1 MRTLIIG
8 VAMAV
13 AVLAGLYALMW
24 HYGPTPQA
32 VPDVAVAPQPTS
44 VDGGASEAVSS
55 VDVAQTTTPPVEVG
69 DDAHAPEPATARP
82 VGTSERPVTEP
93 VATPQEA
100 QPADETDTEPP
111 ADAPTAPIAAV
122 SDDTETGAADVP
134 RPSAAPVFEEADA
147 VAEPPVAAPE
157 AAPPVADPADAAD
170 ATSQTATAFEEAD
183 VAGEAP
189 AVAELAG
196 DEAATDR
203 LRADTAEIAEETED
217 VVAAAERGSPI
228 DTPVDSPAV
237 DDGASS
243 EPTEPAPT
251 DVAETETSGLSERV
265 EERGNDREADIQA
278 PISPSAPAQPV
289 AVEEQP
295 SSEPPSE
302 GEAAL
307 AEAPAETD
315 GTVETDGGIEA
326 ASVASVAFEDREE
339 PPAPG
344 PAAVPE
350 AIETDVDDRQ
360 VAALPPDP
368 AVSSPDSVPPTFD
381 AVRVNA
387 FGDLVIAGRAMPNAR
402 VVVSD
407 GDLEIGRA
415 VADDRG
421 EFVLFSPT
429 PLAPG
434 SYELGLVAYGP
445 DADMP
450 VLSEQVV
457 VLVVPAPGRDIVGR
471 DADGDEDR
479 QRPLALLSARE
490 ALGPTMVL
498 EAPDTAP
505 AAAVGQETP
514 VPARL
519 RAEAP
524 ADVAIDVVD
533 YDEGGEVIVSGRSR
547 PDSQVRLYLN
557 NDLVASAEADAAGT
571 YRLRPQQV
579 IAPGVYELRVDQVDP
594 AGQVTARAATPFQRV
609 EPVEAGPGERLVV
622 VQPDNNL
629 WTIARLI
636 YGSGFRYTVLY
647 QANRDQIVDPDLIYP
662 GQVFTV
668 PAVDDAGPG

>member
-24 HYGPTPQA
+24 HYGPTPQT

-44 VDGGASEAVSS
+44 VDVGASEAVSS
-55 VDVAQTTTPPVEVG
+55 VDVAQPTTPPVEVG
-69 DDAHAPEPATARP
+69 DDTHAPEPATGQIDDAGTVGP
-82 VGTSERPVTEP
+82 VV
-93 VATPQEA
+93 Q
-100 QPADETDTEPP
+100 TDTEPP
-111 ADAPTAPIAAV
+111 AGAPTAPIAAV
-122 SDDTETGAADVP
+122 SDDAETEADVP
-134 RPSAAPVFEEADA
+134 PPSAAPVFEEADA

-157 AAPPVADPADAAD
+157 AAPTVADPADAAD

-183 VAGEAP
+183 VAGEEP

-203 LRADTAEIAEETED
+203 LPADAAEIVEETED
-217 VVAAAERGSPI
+217 VAAVERGSPI

-251 DVAETETSGLSERV
+251 DVAETDTSGLSERG

-278 PISPSAPAQPV
+278 PISPSAPPQPV

-295 SSEPPSE
+295 ASEPPSG

-307 AEAPAETD
+307 VEAPAETD
-315 GTVETDGGIEA
+315 GTVEMDGAVEA

-350 AIETDVDDRQ
+350 AIETDVDDQQ

-368 AVSSPDSVPPTFD
+368 AVGSPDSVPPTFD

-457 VLVVPAPGRDIVGR
+457 VLVVPAPERDIVGR

-519 RAEAP
+519 TAEPP